1 MSAYGTTRHSP
12 RRTILVTLGVI
23 ADIGR
28 FSPLM
33 ARSRMTRS
41 GHQSNGL
48 AHLSEERP
56 SSHVF
61 QNMHGAACAV
71 DEVEPTM
78 LVGAD
83 VI

>member
-1 MSAYGTTRHSP
+1 MNVGLWHNASFAATQ
-12 RRTILVTLGVI
+12 
-23 ADIGR
+23 
-28 FSPLM
+28 LM